1 MIITATV
8 LAVYLIDEVLQTWE
22 LTTVDLHTFPYSM
35 YTLILFLYIVLT
47 ANHGHER
54 TEGDHELTM
63 GGSGRDLD
71 FMTSTPMAT
80 TPSSWLMLN
89 RSRESGPGV
98 TRPG

>member
-1 MIITATV
+1 
-8 LAVYLIDEVLQTWE
+8 
-22 LTTVDLHTFPYSM
+22 M

-47 ANHGHER
+47 ANHGCEQ

-89 RSRESGPGV
+89 PSRGSGPGV
-98 TRPG
+98 TRLG